1 MRCNGAKPGRWFVG
15 FSRRPR
21 LHRRAALASFI
32 AVVAGSL
39 PLACLSSGPA
49 FTWQEVKDAKPDRSV
64 PYQTRGSKELTLGV
78 FTPPDFDPATP
89 RPALMIIHGGS
100 WVSGAP
106 DLFFAHARYFA
117 RRGLV
122 VFDVEYRLAAAG
134 GPTLF
139 NCLED
144 VQAALRYVRAH
155 AKELG
160 INPQRVAVAG
170 DSAGGHLAA
179 CLGVAMPA
187 AEMGLDPKWE
197 RADVVILWN
206 PEVDLTTLGWAQGT
220 PGIPQAI
227 TNAPGAGL
235 SPAAKLRLVS
245 PIFHITPGLPPCLI
259 IHGTKDTCVSIEQ
272 SVRYEAAMKK
282 AENAC
287 RLLTYEG
294 IAHAFILPQ
303 YGNESLAMRAMRDT
317 DLFLI
322 EKGYLQGDP
331 LIGPPSK

>member
-1 MRCNGAKPGRWFVG
+1 MKTY
-15 FSRRPR
+15 
-21 LHRRAALASFI
+21 LAWVI
-32 AVVAGSL
+32 AVVAGSVAL
-39 PLACLSSGPA
+39 TCRASEPG
-49 FTWQEVKDAKPDRSV
+49 FTWKEINDAKPDRRV
-64 PYQTRGSKELTLGV
+64 TYETRGSNALTVSV

-106 DLFFAHARYFA
+106 DLFFAHSRYFA
-117 RRGLV
+117 GRGLV
-122 VFDVEYRLAAAG
+122 VFDVDYRLAAAG
-134 GPTLF
+134 GATLF
-139 NCLED
+139 NCIED
-144 VQAALRYVRAH
+144 VQAALQYIRAH

-197 RADVVILWN
+197 RADAVILWN
-206 PEVDLTTLGWAQGT
+206 PEVDLTTLAWAHGT

-227 TNAPGAGL
+227 ASGPGANL

-245 PIFHITPGLPPCLI
+245 PIFHIGRGLPPCLI
-259 IHGTKDTCVSIEQ
+259 IHGTKDDCVSIEQ

-282 AENAC
+282 ADNAC

-294 IAHAFILPQ
+294 VAHAFILPQ
-303 YGNESLAMRAMRDT
+303 YAGEALAMRAMRDT
-317 DLFLI
+317 ELFLI
-322 EKGYLQGDP
+322 EQGYLQGKPRIDP
-331 LIGPPSK
+331 PGK

>member
-1 MRCNGAKPGRWFVG
+1 METLTLMKAYLAAVLAMIVG
-15 FSRRPR
+15 GLLLSDP
-21 LHRRAALASFI
+21 
-32 AVVAGSL
+32 
-39 PLACLSSGPA
+39 ACGQA
-49 FTWQEVKDAKPDRSV
+49 FTWKEVSDAKPDRSV
-64 PYQTRGSKELTLGV
+64 TYVTRGTKELTLGV
-78 FTPPDFDPATP
+78 FTPPNFDPATP

-106 DLFFAHARYFA
+106 ELFFAHSRYFA

-122 VFDVEYRLAAAG
+122 VFDVDYRLAAAG

-144 VQAALRYVRAH
+144 VQAALRYIRAH

-160 INPQRVAVAG
+160 INPKRVAVAG

-179 CLGVAMPA
+179 CLGMAMPA

-197 RADVVILWN
+197 KADAVILWN
-206 PEVDLTTLGWAQGT
+206 PEVDLTTLAWALGT
-220 PGIPQAI
+220 PGISQAI
-227 TNAPGAGL
+227 ASGPGANL
-235 SPAAKLRLVS
+235 STAAKLRLVS
-245 PIFHITPGLPPCLI
+245 PIFSVTAGLPPCLI

-282 AENAC
+282 AGNTC

-294 IAHAFILPQ
+294 VAHAFILPQ
-303 YGNESLAMRAMRDT
+303 YAGEALAMRAMRDT

-322 EKGYLQGDP
+322 EQGYLQGNP
-331 LIGPPSK
+331 LIGPPPSK